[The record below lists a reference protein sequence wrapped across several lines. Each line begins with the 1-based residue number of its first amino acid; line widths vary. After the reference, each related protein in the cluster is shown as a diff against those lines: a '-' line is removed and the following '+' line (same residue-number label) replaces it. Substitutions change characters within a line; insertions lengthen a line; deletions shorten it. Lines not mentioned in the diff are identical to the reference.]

1 MARQNHGS
9 RGPPACRTLLPA
21 IRCLAAFAPG
31 SAARSVDR
39 GPKAQGVETATP
51 DPRDRCDPGN
61 AVDRADPNTPQVPHQ
76 VTTMELQ
83 RSGARNVWQCA
94 ILRCGRTTATF

>member
-39 GPKAQGVETATP
+39 GPEAQGVETATP
-51 DPRDRCDPGN
+51 DPRERGDPGN
-61 AVDRADPNTPQVPHQ
+61 AVDRADPNAPQVPHQ
-76 VTTMELQ
+76 PPTVQLYRSGPINPYHGPLLLFGTPVTT
-83 RSGARNVWQCA
+83 S
-94 ILRCGRTTATF
+94 